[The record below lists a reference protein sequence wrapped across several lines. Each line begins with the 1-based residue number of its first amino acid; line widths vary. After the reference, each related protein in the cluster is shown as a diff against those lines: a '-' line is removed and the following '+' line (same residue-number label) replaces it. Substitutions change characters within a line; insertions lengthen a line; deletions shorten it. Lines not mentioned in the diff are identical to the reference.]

1 MLFEFCSRAHRVLPL
16 RMLGLVFVVAA
27 MCAAISLDR
36 PALAQDDTADAG
48 NVPAGPVAEPPVVAE
63 EDATP
68 PAEKKSEGIDVF
80 WLLVQGGVFM
90 LPILALLIVVV
101 AFAIER
107 TLGLRRS
114 KVMPNELI
122 EGLGQLASQPGG
134 FDPRKAYRLCQQ
146 YPSAASNVIRSMLLK
161 VGRPH
166 SEVEHTVQEASSR
179 EANRMYKNVGWLTLA
194 AAVAPLLGL
203 LGTVW
208 GMIVAF
214 HDSTQVA
221 ANADMASEL
230 AKGIYT
236 ALVTT
241 LAGLVVA
248 IPAAILAHFFEG
260 RIRDLF
266 LEIDELLFSLM
277 PQVERYEGRLRV
289 SRQSLAGGEEGP
301 VAAKMAEEERV
312 AATPK

>member
-1 MLFEFCSRAHRVLPL
+1 MLFRCKDSRPQWMKMLPWAWVLVL
-16 RMLGLVFVVAA
+16 L
-27 MCAAISLDR
+27 
-36 PALAQDDTADAG
+36 ALACVVSSDARAQDGSAAESQ
-48 NVPAGPVAEPPVVAE
+48 PAGPTAAEPDVPE
-63 EDATP
+63 GDEDEATNTGTAP
-68 PAEKKSEGIDVF
+68 KRIDFFV
-80 WLLVQGGVFM
+80 LLYKGGWFM
-90 LPILALLIVVV
+90 LPIAALLVMVI

-107 TLGLRRS
+107 FLGLRRS

-122 EGLGQLASQPGG
+122 DGLGQLASQPGG

-146 YPSAASNVIRSMLLK
+146 HPSAASNVIRSMLLK

-194 AAVAPLLGL
+194 AAVAPLMGL

-208 GMIVAF
+208 GMIQAF
-214 HDSTQVA
+214 HKTTTMPAGS
-221 ANADMASEL
+221 NMALEL
-230 AKGIYT
+230 GEGIYT

-241 LAGLVVA
+241 LAGLSVA
-248 IPAAILAHFFEG
+248 IPAAILAHYFEG

-289 SRQSLAGGEEGP
+289 SRQSLAGNEESP
-301 VAAKMAEEERV
+301 VAAKMAEEEQV

>member
-1 MLFEFCSRAHRVLPL
+1 MRFCSLIPLSPRELFAVALGCLFVTLLALPSA
-16 RMLGLVFVVAA
+16 F
-27 MCAAISLDR
+27 
-36 PALAQDDTADAG
+36 AQDADEQ
-48 NVPAGPVAEPPVVAE
+48 PAGPTAETPVIAD
-63 EDATP
+63 DADTTTTT
-68 PAEKKSEGIDVF
+68 AEKPEGIPLF
-80 WLLVQGGVFM
+80 WLLLQGGWFM
-90 LPILALLIVVV
+90 VPILLLLILVV

-107 TLGLRRS
+107 GLGLRRS

-122 EGLGQLASQPGG
+122 DGLGQLASQPGG

-166 SEVEHTVQEASSR
+166 SEVEHTVQEASER
-179 EANRMYKNVGWLTLA
+179 EASRMYKNVGWLTMA
-194 AAVAPLLGL
+194 AAVAPLMGL

-214 HDSTQVA
+214 HDFTQSVA
-221 ANADMASEL
+221 GTNMGIKL
-230 AKGIYT
+230 AEGIYT

-241 LAGLVVA
+241 FGGLVVA

-266 LEIDELLFSLM
+266 LEIDELLFILM

-289 SRQSLAGGEEGP
+289 SRQSLAGGAEEGP
-301 VAAKMAEEERV
+301 VSAKVADEEQV
-312 AATPK
+312 AAAPK

>member
-1 MLFEFCSRAHRVLPL
+1 MPLPTSKPWPTKLMMLAASAVLII
-16 RMLGLVFVVAA
+16 AA
-27 MCAAISLDR
+27 LAISPTWLGT
-36 PALAQDDTADAG
+36 PAVAQDGAEPAGPTANPNPEVPADAG
-48 NVPAGPVAEPPVVAE
+48 ST
-63 EDATP
+63 TP
-68 PAEKKSEGIDVF
+68 PKPEGINLF
-80 WLLVQGGVFM
+80 TLLWKGGVFM
-90 LPILALLIVVV
+90 LPILFLLIVVV

-107 TLGLRRS
+107 ALGLRRA

-122 EGLGQLASQPGG
+122 DGLGQLASQPGG

-166 SEVEHTVQEASSR
+166 SEVEHTVREASDR
-179 EANRMYKNVGWLTLA
+179 EASRMYKNVGWLTLA

-208 GMIVAF
+208 GMIIAF
-214 HDSTQVA
+214 HTTTTMPAGS
-221 ANADMASEL
+221 NMAIEL
-230 AKGIYT
+230 GKGIYT

-241 LAGLVVA
+241 LAGLSVA

-289 SRQSLAGGEEGP
+289 SSKSLSGAEEAP
-301 VAAKMAEEERV
+301 IAAKSVEPEKPV

>member
-1 MLFEFCSRAHRVLPL
+1 MRFRLNGYPHSIPRRVLAGVCL
-16 RMLGLVFVVAA
+16 AVAIFA
-27 MCAAISLDR
+27 LASAP
-36 PALAQDDTADAG
+36 PALLAQDDADGTAE
-48 NVPAGPVAEPPVVAE
+48 PAGPTAEPAVVPEGELPPPKE
-63 EDATP
+63 E
-68 PAEKKSEGIDVF
+68 ESEGLNIF
-80 WLLVQGGVFM
+80 WLLLQGGIFM
-90 LPILALLIVVV
+90 IPLLFLLILVV

-107 TLGLRRS
+107 ILGLRRS

-179 EANRMYKNVGWLTLA
+179 EANRMYKNVGWLTMA
-194 AAVAPLLGL
+194 AAVAPLIGL

-208 GMIVAF
+208 GMIIAF
-214 HDSTQVA
+214 HDSTLA
-221 ANADMASEL
+221 AENTDMATEL
-230 AKGIYT
+230 AEGIYT

-241 LAGLVVA
+241 MAGLTVA

-289 SRQSLAGGEEGP
+289 SRQSLSGVEEGP

-312 AATPK
+312 ATAPK